1 MSSAP
6 GWQLSRRI
14 TTWCVAIGTSSVAL
28 LAAVGIGLV
37 HLETLRGLEALAT
50 EELEEMVGPFA
61 SSAGTREDFAR
72 CAAELQHSHPYN
84 AMAWRVWS
92 RSDGSIWGTFG
103 APELQAQLPTV
114 RSGEPTSG
122 HFPRWRTGP
131 LNAELELG
139 LLLGY
144 GREVASEERFVL
156 VALLAVV
163 FAAGISF
170 ATGKILGRRIGGA
183 LETIAAEARLAA
195 AGTTPVAVCGN
206 LPDEM
211 RAVVVALGDALAS
224 IRGESDKARLLAA
237 GLAHELRSPLQN
249 LLMQAEV
256 ALLRERSQ
264 HEYCTALAKQVLD
277 LQELIRGVDN
287 LVTLCASPEARKARF
302 GQSFDFTSEARLR
315 LRGELARANA
325 ADIALVLDLPAAL
338 PVRGDREGLMLAL
351 RNLVANAIDWSP
363 AGGRVAV
370 RAEASADAVLVEV
383 DDQGPGVLEADRERI
398 FRPFEHGPARSDG
411 RMGYGLGLALVRT
424 VTDQHQGSVDVARSA
439 LGGAAFRLRLPIVEA
454 DAPEAPAAT
463 ETIP

>member
-1 MSSAP
+1 MSPAP
-6 GWQLSRRI
+6 GWQLSKRI

-28 LAAVGIGLV
+28 LAGVGIVLV

-50 EELEEMVGPFA
+50 EELGEMVAPFA
-61 SSAGTREDFAR
+61 ASGGTREDFAR
-72 CAAELQHSHPYN
+72 CAVELQHEHPYN

-92 RSDGSIWGTFG
+92 RSGGSLWGTFG
-103 APELQAQLPTV
+103 APELQSQLPPV
-114 RSGEPTSG
+114 PSGEPTSG
-122 HFPRWRTGP
+122 YFPRWRTGP
-131 LNAELELG
+131 LNTELDVG
-139 LLLGY
+139 LLLGH
-144 GREVASEERFVL
+144 GGEVESEKRFVL

-163 FAAGISF
+163 SAAGISF

-183 LETIAAEARLAA
+183 LETIAAETRLAA
-195 AGTTPVAVCGN
+195 AGTAPVAVAGD

-264 HEYCTALAKQVLD
+264 QEYRAALAKQVLD

-325 ADIALVLDLPAAL
+325 SDIALDIELPAAL

-363 AGGRVAV
+363 PGGRVAV
-370 RAEASADAVLVEV
+370 RAEARADAVHVEV
-383 DDQGPGVLEADRERI
+383 DDQGPGVPEADRERI
-398 FRPFEHGPARSDG
+398 FRPFEQGPARSDG
-411 RMGYGLGLALVRT
+411 RIGYGLGLALVRT
-424 VTDQHQGSVDVARSA
+424 VTDQHQGSVDVGRST
-439 LGGAAFRLRLPIVEA
+439 LGGAAFRLQLPIVEP
-454 DAPEAPAAT
+454 DAH
-463 ETIP
+463 ETSGGG